1 MAVKC
6 PKCHSE
12 NTDSALY
19 CSNCATSLAAAE
31 RRLTKQILAFFLSS
45 FLILEFGCHGGRPP
59 DVELRTGSALSRQML
74 IKICDSRG
82 FAESFDSIAETLGP
96 FSVRQVS
103 GCLTSRNWDGS
114 WQEGIR
120 PLFEIR
126 AMGKGTK
133 IYRAKADAQGRF
145 AIRGLRDG
153 QYCFMASCWGWD
165 TYFGIVIVDKH
176 ADPKNEIFIEMDLA
190 SPR

>member
-1 MAVKC
+1 M
-6 PKCHSE
+6 
-12 NTDSALY
+12 
-19 CSNCATSLAAAE
+19 
-31 RRLTKQILAFFLSS
+31 TKQISAFFL
-45 FLILEFGCHGGRPP
+45 FFILILECRCNGGRPP

-176 ADPKNEIFIEMDLA
+176 ADPKNEISIEMGLA
-190 SPR
+190 SPQ